1 MRRWTVLPLLLV
13 QTVCTVALATSG
25 TTQLSGIVTL
35 SPVHP
40 GPQHAGEP
48 DAVPMSRA
56 VVRVLQASGHEVAR
70 VATDDQGRFHVM
82 VAPGSYD
89 IAVQLQ
95 GAALPRCE
103 LAHVS
108 VRDGEEA
115 EVQVMC
121 DSGIR

>member
-1 MRRWTVLPLLLV
+1 MPRWTVLTLLLV
-13 QTVCTVALATSG
+13 QTMCAVASAASG
-25 TTQLSGIVTL
+25 TTQVSGIVTL

-40 GPQHAGEP
+40 GPQHAGEH
-48 DAVPMSRA
+48 DAVPMRRA
-56 VVRVLQASGHEVAR
+56 VVRVLQATGHEVVRA
-70 VATDDQGRFHVM
+70 ATDDQGRFHVT

-89 IAVQLQ
+89 IAVQVQ

-103 LAHVS
+103 PAHVN
-108 VRDGEEA
+108 VLNGEQA